1 MRMARVNVY
10 LPDQL
15 SEAVKEAGLNVSG
28 IAQAALAAELRNR
41 EADAWLDQVER
52 LAPTKATHDQVIQAL
67 VEAREELGDRRR
79 G

>member
-15 SEAVKEAGLNVSG
+15 AEAVKEAGLNVSG
-28 IAQAALAAELRNR
+28 ITQAALAAELSNR
-41 EADAWLDQVER
+41 ETDTWLDQIAR
-52 LAPTKATHDQVIQAL
+52 LAPTKATHADVIR
-67 VEAREELGDRRR
+67 VVNEAREELGDDTS